1 MAIYNRYIKLQKYV
15 NGEPRDEYKTGD
27 LVDTVEWETLQGCEN
42 GEEWRKNGNTI
53 CEQPGTIITRSIP
66 ADTLPQTPIASD
78 GCMMTE
84 NMTVTISADGS
95 ITSTGSKTQNPNG
108 IFCEVK
114 DYIGGGGTWNLG
126 SLTDITCIDGNP
138 FVAEVNSKT
147 SEKRYTLNYF
157 DVGSGAVSCYPVSE
171 ASKKWEDDNTV
182 CHEQN
187 SFIKQ
192 ERYIT
197 SEDAMNI
204 LWGKIDTPTW
214 SDTNIS
220 RYGEVYEYNVPDCG
234 GRRSVITYSWKDPIV
249 DGDEIPYQDFIKK
262 FLEMM
267 VHGNNGCYIPQT
279 KIFTTSEYVYSDKYA
294 GIQYQIGSTW
304 TETQEKREGNS
315 FDCTPF
321 ESSPD
326 NRVIQ
331 WSLVDFDASN
341 QDTYICENERTY
353 RKMVSVTF
361 TDDFGKTY
369 VQYTE
374 ESKKG
379 EEITSEHNL
388 CESQYYI
395 FEADYYTPSTYTQKV
410 LSKAADIIE
419 VTYGSYPD
427 GGRTFNN
434 TYTILGPAGIS
445 EMWEGNFH
453 CKFYIS
459 KNLETPFDNLFMGNF
474 NSRLYNV
481 TSIDQELAYTGMN
494 AGGEYPFFYIN
505 KNTNYWENSG
515 TLSLRGWDT
524 TLFDTT
530 AKLESLFNYSS
541 GGVWSCPKNI
551 DVTGASAEFKALV
564 RASALATKCT
574 IIDND

>member
-1 MAIYNRYIKLQKYV
+1 MALYNRYIKLQKYV
-15 NGEPRDEYKTGD
+15 NGEPTDEYKTGD
-27 LVDTVEWETLQGCEN
+27 PIDTVEWETLQGCEN
-42 GEEWRKNGNTI
+42 GEEWRENGNTI

-84 NMTVTISADGS
+84 NVTVTISAEGD

-147 SEKRYTLNYF
+147 NEKRYTLNYF
-157 DVGSGAVSCYPVSE
+157 DVGSDAVSCYPVSE
-171 ASKKWEDDNTV
+171 KSAKWEDDGTT
-182 CHEQN
+182 CYAQN
-187 SFIKQ
+187 NFIKQ
-192 ERYIT
+192 ERYIS

-204 LWGKIDTPTW
+204 LWGKISEPTW

-220 RYGEVYEYNVPDCG
+220 RYGDIDEYNVPDCG
-234 GRRSVITYSWKDPIV
+234 GTRSVVTYDWKDLVADNGDITYQNFV
-249 DGDEIPYQDFIKK
+249 KK
-262 FLEMM
+262 FLELM

-279 KIFTTSEYVYSDKYA
+279 KVSTTSGYVSSDYYA
-294 GIQYQIGSTW
+294 GIQYQTGSTW
-304 TETQEKREGNS
+304 TETQETREGNS

-321 ESSPD
+321 ENNPD
-326 NRVIQ
+326 NRIIQ
-331 WSLVDFDASN
+331 WSLVDFDATN
-341 QDTYICENERTY
+341 PDTYICDGEKTY
-353 RKMVSVTF
+353 RKIVSVTF

-379 EEITSEHNL
+379 EEITDKYNL
-388 CESQYYI
+388 CESQYYT
-395 FEADYYTPSTYTQKV
+395 FEADYVTADTYTQNV
-410 LSKAADIIE
+410 VTGAVDIIE
-419 VTYGSYPD
+419 VTYANYPD
-427 GGRTFNN
+427 GGKTFYD
-434 TYTILGPAGIS
+434 TYMIS
-445 EMWEGNFH
+445 EPTGTSGMWSGNFH

-459 KNLETPFDNLFMGNF
+459 KNREPALTTLFMGKF
-474 NSRLYNV
+474 RTTLCNV

-505 KNTNYWENSG
+505 TSVGYWEESG
-515 TLSLRGWDT
+515 ILSLGGWDT

-530 AKLESLFNYSS
+530 AKLESLFSDNTH
-541 GGVWSCPKNI
+541 WSYPKNI
-551 DVTGASAEFKALV
+551 DVTGASADFKALV